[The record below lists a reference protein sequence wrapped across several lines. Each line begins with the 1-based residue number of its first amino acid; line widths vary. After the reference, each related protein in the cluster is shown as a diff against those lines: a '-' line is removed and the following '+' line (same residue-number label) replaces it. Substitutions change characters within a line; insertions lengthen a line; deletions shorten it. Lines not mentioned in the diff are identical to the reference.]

1 MSANAITTPYH
12 HFVGLD
18 GLPLEDGYIYIGT
31 ANTNAETSPISV
43 YWDSDLTIPA
53 AQPIRTVSG
62 YMSKN
67 GSPGTLFVNGDY
79 SITVRDKNKILIYTA
94 FESNNVINI
103 SYAIANSTAKTTP
116 VDADSF
122 GITDSAASNILKK
135 TTWAN
140 IKNTIVTSLGAM
152 ISTAAS
158 KATPIDAD
166 IFVIADSA
174 SSNSTKRLTWANVK
188 TALTASPTFT
198 GTPEAPTAPVGTD
211 TTQIATTAFVN
222 AEISG
227 DVGVANSPLIKTAL
241 NATGAAPIYACRAW
255 ANFNGVGTVAIRGS
269 GNVSSITDVAAGN
282 YVANLITAMEDT
294 NFVVAAMTGNSQN
307 FGTTAITDSAMCY
320 EDGGARTT
328 TSFKLRIKKDD
339 IGHSEDRDIVQFVVF
354 R

>member
-31 ANTNAETSPISV
+31 ANTNAETSPISI

-67 GSPGTLFVNGDY
+67 GSPGTVFVNGDY
-79 SITVRDKNKILIYTA
+79 SITVRDKNGVLIYTA

-103 SYAIANSTAKTTP
+103 TFAIVNSTLKTSPDTDDIIPVVDNLGVLKHIPAESIFKLVHGSATKTP
-116 VDADSF
+116 ADNDELMLL
-122 GITDSAASNILKK
+122 DSAALYVLKK
-135 TTWAN
+135 FTWASL
-140 IKNTIVTSLGAM
+140 KSTLKTYFDTIYM
-152 ISTAAS
+152 
-158 KATPIDAD
+158 
-166 IFVIADSA
+166 
-174 SSNSTKRLTWANVK
+174 
-188 TALTASPTFT
+188 ALTGDQSVAGIKTFSSSPVV
-198 GTPEAPTAPVGTD
+198 PD
-211 TTQIATTAFVN
+211 ATTATQALAYGQV
-222 AEISG
+222 AT
-227 DVGVANSPLIKTAL
+227 ANSDLVKTAL
-241 NATGAAPIYACRAW
+241 NASGTAPIYACRAW
-255 ANFNGVGTVAIRGS
+255 ANFNGKAATVAIRGS

-294 NFVVAAMTGNSQN
+294 NFAVVAMTGNSQN
-307 FGTTAITDSAMCY
+307 LGTTAATDNAMCY

-328 TSFKLRIKKDD
+328 TSFKLRTKQDD
-339 IGHSEDRDIVQFVVF
+339 VAYSEDRDIMQFVVF